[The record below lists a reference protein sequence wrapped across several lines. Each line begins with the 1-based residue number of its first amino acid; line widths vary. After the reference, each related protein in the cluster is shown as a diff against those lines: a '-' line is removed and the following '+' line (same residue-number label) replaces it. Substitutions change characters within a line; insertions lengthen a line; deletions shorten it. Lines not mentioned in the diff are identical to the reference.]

1 MAGTMEQQKG
11 QTNSEAVRNELR
23 SRITSGYYN
32 ERKRLPSER
41 MLAEEF
47 GVSRTTI
54 RTALAYLASEHLLI
68 REQGNGTL
76 INTQFPGAFM
86 RSDATWEFTKIIAS
100 NGKTCT
106 LKPVN
111 FLYRLPTREECRIL
125 NIRED
130 EQVVSIDRLFYAD
143 AGPVIYSTNLIPARI
158 IRSTASIEK
167 ANLPLTEFAE
177 NCCSERP
184 SYGITEISG
193 TKPPW
198 NVALQMQVSVD
209 SSVLKLYEV
218 FYSKTDAPLIIGCS
232 YMNTSKIKLTMS
244 RYLE

>member
-1 MAGTMEQQKG
+1 MMEQLKG

-54 RTALAYLASEHLLI
+54 RTALAYLASEHLLN

-76 INTQFPGAFM
+76 INTQFPAAFM

-143 AGPVIYSTNLIPARI
+143 TVPVIYSTNLIPVRI
-158 IRSTASIEK
+158 LRSAASIEK

-177 NCCSERP
+177 SCCSERL